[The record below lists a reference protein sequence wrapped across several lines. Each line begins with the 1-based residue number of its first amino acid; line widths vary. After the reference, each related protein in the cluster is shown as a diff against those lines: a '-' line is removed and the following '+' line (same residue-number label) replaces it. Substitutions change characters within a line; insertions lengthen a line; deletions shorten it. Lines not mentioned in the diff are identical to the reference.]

1 MLILPVIILM
11 YPSLCTLNFEFNLND
26 FQTIS
31 SHSMTIFTINDGE
44 FNSIPGTPLLPEIGR
59 IISLPTGT
67 VVNRLL
73 ILKAEFETLPG
84 NYQLATA
91 QPPVPLSLASPPSS
105 LSLKPEIMHF
115 RSFYPETLCMI
126 AGYGYRCG
134 QKFASLVINPLQYQ
148 PATHKIRR
156 LRRLQIA
163 LELTESEEH
172 PSPAAD
178 PELPCFEYLI
188 VTRENLD
195 SVFQDLRHW
204 RTLTGTPA
212 QIRHIEWIVNRYQ
225 GRDDAEK
232 LRTYLQQCAR
242 DSGLKYLLLG
252 GDTDILPYRKAV
264 ALVSGAGLHPREDS
278 LPCDLYFSALDGNWD
293 KNNNGIFGEPDDEVD
308 LFPEIYVGRAPV
320 STPATARIFIDKILT
335 YERSLLNDYQRRAV
349 LAGAILWENPLTDE
363 MIAKERIRRKH
374 FPINFQVQTLY
385 ESMMSV
391 TPDTVKSLLNAGFGI
406 FNHCGHGWINALAIS
421 RQCILRNSDIDQL
434 TNNTRTGIVYS
445 IGCWTNAFD
454 FDCIAEHFLLNP
466 AGGAVAFIGNSSYG
480 WGAPGNPG
488 FGYSDRFDYRFFQE
502 LFSDPAPRLGEVF
515 ARTKIHFIPYS
526 YFSNVYRW
534 HQFAL
539 NLLGDPA
546 MPVHTDTLSQ
556 LIIRKPLRIRAGSD
570 LARFIVLDP
579 NGPVPDATVAIYQD
593 STLVYTGTTGTDG
606 TAEILTDFK
615 QVGIVR
621 LIVTAQNHRPLR
633 DSLVVT
639 SGHNIT
645 LLNYTFLDS
654 TGDGNGCISVGETFA
669 IRLRLKNNF
678 HLPLYN
684 VLCRITTDSPLLAVE
699 QDAGHISI
707 LPPNSELSVPLFLL
721 RTANRVQDRDYAL
734 CTLTITE
741 SDGSFSQFPIII
753 QFRQPFL
760 KFLTCH
766 VCSDTDSS
774 YSAFFRVVN
783 TGAAPAPG
791 PTGTLFNPD
800 LTQPLTLLTPGIVFP
815 TILPGETV
823 WSSVPARFKAEFEPV
838 RIGLNLVTGRFI
850 FSDTFNVYL
859 SPAGIYT
866 SFDSGW
872 GNWTATGSNGSWF
885 LTRSQFVSPPYSIH
899 AGYPA
904 DSYPPNCTCELLSPK
919 FPIPPS
925 PRLKFSCYYELPL
938 YGSDGLYCIVR
949 HTGQEET
956 LDFIGAGGAL
966 RAEKQSEVQT
976 LNSVNR
982 WFNYS
987 YKFSAPVPG
996 ETAQLKFVFVSD
1008 PEHQVAAGF
1017 FLDDIS
1023 VASADLPT
1031 STIPESTRLLTLFP
1045 CPFRTHTTIF
1055 LTISRPARLNLAVF
1069 NAAGSRV
1076 RSLFSGDIS
1085 AGWHSVGWDG
1095 TDDNNQ
1101 PVPAG
1106 IYFLRMICNSEPDHN
1121 TAFPPAHIRLKII
1134 KL

>member
-1 MLILPVIILM
+1 MLILPVIILI
-11 YPSLCTLNFEFNLND
+11 YPSLCTLNLEFNLNN
-26 FQTIS
+26 FQTIP
-31 SHSMTIFTINDGE
+31 SHSTTIFTINDGE
-44 FNSIPGTPLLPEIGR
+44 FNSIPGTPLLPEMSRVIP
-59 IISLPTGT
+59 LPSGT
-67 VVNRLL
+67 VINQLL

-91 QPPVPLSLASPPSS
+91 QPPVPLSLSSSPSS
-105 LSLKPEIMHF
+105 LDLKPEISCLY
-115 RSFYPETLCMI
+115 SFYPETLCMVT
-126 AGYGYRCG
+126 GYGYRCG
-134 QKFASLVINPLQYQ
+134 QKLASLVITPLQYQ
-148 PATHKIRR
+148 PVTHRVRR

-163 LELTESEEH
+163 FKLTESEEPH
-172 PSPAAD
+172 PPTPAA
-178 PELPCFEYLI
+178 PESCRFEYLI

-195 SVFQDLRHW
+195 SVFQNLRYW

-212 QIRHIEWIVNRYQ
+212 QIRHIEWIVNRYP

-252 GDTDILPYRKAV
+252 GDTDILPYRKAI

-293 KNNNGIFGEPDDEVD
+293 SNNNGIFGEPDDGVD

-320 STPATARIFIDKILT
+320 STPSTARTFVDKILA
-335 YERSLLNDYQRRAV
+335 YERNLLNDYQRRAV
-349 LAGAILWENPLTDE
+349 LAGAVLWENPWTDE
-363 MIAKERIRRKH
+363 MIAKERIRREY
-374 FPINFQVQTLY
+374 FPSNFQMQTIY
-385 ESMMSV
+385 ESMMPV
-391 TPDTVKSLLNAGFGI
+391 TLDTVTSLLNSGFGI
-406 FNHCGHGWINALAIS
+406 FNHCGHGWINALALS
-421 RQCILRNSDIDQL
+421 RQCVLRNPDIDQL
-434 TNNTRTGIVYS
+434 TNNIRTGIVYS
-445 IGCWTNAFD
+445 IGCWTTAFD

-488 FGYSDRFDYRFFQE
+488 FGYSDRFDSRFFQE

-526 YFSNVYRW
+526 YSPNVYRW

-556 LIIRKPLRIRAGSD
+556 LMVRKPLRIRTGND
-570 LARFIVLDP
+570 LALFIVLDR

-593 STLVYTGTTGTDG
+593 STSVYTGTTGTDG
-606 TAEILTDFK
+606 TAAILTGFT
-615 QVGIVR
+615 QAGTVR
-621 LIVTAQNHRPLR
+621 LTVTAQNHRPLR
-633 DSLVVT
+633 DSIVVA
-639 SGHNIT
+639 SGHSVT

-654 TGDGNGCISVGETFA
+654 TGDGNGCISAGEAFA
-669 IRLRLKNNF
+669 IRLWLKNNS

-684 VLCRITTDSPLLAVE
+684 VLCRLTTDSPLLTVE
-699 QDAGHISI
+699 QDAGYISI
-707 LPPNSELSVPLFLL
+707 LPPDSAVSVRLFLL
-721 RTANRVQDRDYAL
+721 RTANCARDRDYAL

-741 SDGSFSQFPIII
+741 SNGSFSQFPVII
-753 QFRQPFL
+753 QFRQPIL
-760 KFLTCH
+760 KFITCYI
-766 VCSDTDSS
+766 CSDTAGS

-783 TGAAPAPG
+783 TGAAPAPV

-800 LTQPLTLLTPGIVFP
+800 LNQPLTLLTSGIVFR
-815 TILPGETV
+815 TILPGETL
-823 WSSVPARFKAEFEPV
+823 WSSVPGRFNAESGPV
-838 RIGLNLVTGRFI
+838 RIGLNLITGRFI
-850 FSDTFNVYL
+850 FSDTFKVHL
-859 SPAGIYT
+859 PPTGIYT
-866 SFDSGW
+866 SFDSGL
-872 GNWTATGSNGSWF
+872 GNWTAAGVNGSWF
-885 LTRSQFVSPPYSIH
+885 LTRSQFLSPPYSIH

-919 FPIPPS
+919 FPIPPC

-938 YGSDGLYCIVR
+938 YGSDGLYCIIC

-966 RAEKQSEVQT
+966 RSGDQSEAQT
-976 LNSVNR
+976 LDPGSR
-982 WFNYS
+982 WFSYS
-987 YKFSAPVPG
+987 YELSAPVPG

-1008 PEHQVAAGF
+1008 PDHQSAAGF

-1023 VASADLPT
+1023 VASADSPT

-1045 CPFRTHTTIF
+1045 CPFRTRTTIF
-1055 LTISRPARLNLAVF
+1055 LTLSHPTRLNLAIF
-1069 NAAGSRV
+1069 NTAGSRV
-1076 RSLFSGDIS
+1076 RMLISGNITS
-1085 AGWHSVGWDG
+1085 GWHSLGWDG
-1095 TDDNNQ
+1095 TDDNNH

-1106 IYFLRMICNSEPDHN
+1106 VYFLRMNCNSEPDH
-1121 TAFPPAHIRLKII
+1121 TVIPPAHIRLKII